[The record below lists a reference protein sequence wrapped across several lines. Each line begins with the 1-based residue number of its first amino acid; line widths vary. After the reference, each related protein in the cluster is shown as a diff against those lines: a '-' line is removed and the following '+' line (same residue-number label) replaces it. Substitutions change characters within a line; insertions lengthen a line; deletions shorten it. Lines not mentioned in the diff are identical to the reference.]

1 MTTLETT
8 ALERTALRSVMASFA
23 GPTAPGWL
31 FDRLR
36 GGLGSVCLF
45 RSNIESPEQL
55 ARLTAAIRDAN
66 PGVLIALD
74 EEGGDV
80 TRLHH
85 GDGSPHPGNA
95 ALGAVDDPARTAAV
109 AAAIGAELAEVGVDL
124 DLAPVVDVNS
134 DPANPVIGVRSFGA
148 DPELVARHTRAY
160 VDGMQSSG
168 VGACAKHFPGHGDTA
183 VDSHLGMPVV
193 TAPVD
198 VLRAR
203 ELLPF
208 RAAVESGAVA
218 VMTAHLVATA
228 VDARFPA
235 TVSPAAN
242 RLLRSELGFR
252 GLVVSDALDMA
263 GLAAVWSAPDAA
275 VSAISAGCD
284 LLCLGADGEA
294 GDVDVV
300 VSGLVAAVRDGRL
313 PEGRLVE
320 AGERVAAAVERIHG
334 WRGAGAFPT
343 YDAEVGLSVA
353 HDAIAVTGTLPDL
366 RGATVLR
373 FQTEANFAVGPT
385 AWGLPLDGVVL
396 GGRPPIDVVES
407 TTVADVVGEG
417 SRAVVALV
425 RDAHRH
431 GWVRDRLTELA
442 ARSGD
447 GPPLVVVEMGW
458 PGDGEVPG
466 AAVVR
471 TYGASRVSG
480 EALDA
485 LLGGDRS

>member
-1 MTTLETT
+1 M
-8 ALERTALRSVMASFA
+8 
-23 GPTAPGWL
+23 
-31 FDRLR
+31 
-36 GGLGSVCLF
+36 
-45 RSNIESPEQL
+45 
-55 ARLTAAIRDAN
+55 
-66 PGVLIALD
+66 
-74 EEGGDV
+74 
-80 TRLHH
+80 
-85 GDGSPHPGNA
+85 
-95 ALGAVDDPARTAAV
+95 
-109 AAAIGAELAEVGVDL
+109 
-124 DLAPVVDVNS
+124 
-134 DPANPVIGVRSFGA
+134 
-148 DPELVARHTRAY
+148 
-160 VDGMQSSG
+160 
-168 VGACAKHFPGHGDTA
+168 
-183 VDSHLGMPVV
+183 SH
-193 TAPVD
+193 
-198 VLRAR
+198 
-203 ELLPF
+203 
-208 RAAVESGAVA
+208 
-218 VMTAHLVATA
+218 
-228 VDARFPA
+228 
-235 TVSPAAN
+235 AAN

-263 GLAAVWSAPDAA
+263 GLAASGSAPDAA
-275 VSAISAGCD
+275 VSAIAAGCD

-294 GDVDVV
+294 GDVDAV
-300 VSGLVAAVRDGRL
+300 VSGLAAAVRDGRL

-320 AGERVAAAVERIHG
+320 AGERVAAAVERVHG

-417 SRAVVALV
+417 ARAVVALV

-431 GWVRDRLTELA
+431 GWVRARLTELA
-442 ARSGD
+442 ARAGARVHGGD

-458 PGDGEVPG
+458 PGDREVPG

-485 LLGGDRS
+485 LLGGDRR